1 MSKAELVEK
10 IAEQAKLTKVDA
22 ERAVN
27 AFINV
32 VSASLKAG
40 DDVTLVGCGT
50 FTTGDRAERQGRN
63 PQTGAVITIA
73 AKKVVK
79 FKPGKALKEEVAG
92 CPSAAGGR
100 TPRGRP

>member
-40 DDVTLVGCGT
+40 DDVTLVGFGT

-92 CPSAAGGR
+92 
-100 TPRGRP
+100 

>member
-1 MSKAELVEK
+1 MCHMSKAELVEK
-10 IAEQAKLTKVDA
+10 IASQAGLTKADA

-32 VSASLKAG
+32 VTSSLKEG
-40 DDVTLVGCGT
+40 DDVTLVGFGT

-63 PQTGAVITIA
+63 PQTGESITIA

-79 FKPGKALKEEVAG
+79 FKPGKALKDEVGA
-92 CPSAAGGR
+92 
-100 TPRGRP
+100 